1 MLVYAVV
8 GPLQGLL
15 GGELFTGDP
24 PMAGALAA
32 GVVSFYSL
40 AAYAPDRRA
49 TAGLLAG
56 VAGMWAGVF
65 ASDAVDVQSFVF
77 SAGLIGLA
85 PWLAGR
91 ATRARRLRSEAL
103 ERERDQRARA
113 AASEERQRIAREL
126 HDVVAHGVV
135 LMVLQAQGA
144 RRILDHDRDR
154 AREALEAIEETGQ
167 TALAEIRRS
176 LGVLRD
182 DSAPAELAPQRSLDD
197 LGALVDEMREV
208 GLQVD
213 LRVRGPRRELRDGVD
228 RSAYRI
234 VQEALTNT
242 IKHAGLVPTHVTVSY
257 EPDSLVL
264 EVADEGGG
272 AAGDDGR
279 RRAGAGGDARARAAP
294 RRRARRASRRRPR
307 LRRAG
312 ADPGGGMSIRVLLVD
327 DHALARTGFRMVL
340 DTEPDIEVVG
350 EAATGRQAIHSAR
363 RLEPDVVLMD
373 VRMPEL
379 DGIAATRA
387 IAGAARVLILTT
399 FDLDEYVY
407 DALAAG
413 ASGFLLKDVGPDQ
426 LTEAI
431 RVVAQGEALL
441 APTVT
446 RRLIDELVRG
456 GRRRLRAPEAL
467 GRADAAR
474 ARGAR
479 AGGAGAL
486 QRRDRRAAHGRGDD
500 DQDPR
505 LAPAGEARPPRPR
518 PGGRARLRI
527 RARPW
532 FLAGRTLRCL
542 GQTAMAT

>member
-1 MLVYAVV
+1 
-8 GPLQGLL
+8 
-15 GGELFTGDP
+15 
-24 PMAGALAA
+24 
-32 GVVSFYSL
+32 
-40 AAYAPDRRA
+40 
-49 TAGLLAG
+49 
-56 VAGMWAGVF
+56 MWAGVF

-272 AAGDDGR
+272 PVGDG
-279 RRAGAGGDARARAAP
+279 
-294 RRRARRASRRRPR
+294 
-307 LRRAG
+307 
-312 ADPGGGMSIRVLLVD
+312 
-327 DHALARTGFRMVL
+327 
-340 DTEPDIEVVG
+340 
-350 EAATGRQAIHSAR
+350 
-363 RLEPDVVLMD
+363 
-373 VRMPEL
+373 
-379 DGIAATRA
+379 
-387 IAGAARVLILTT
+387 
-399 FDLDEYVY
+399 
-407 DALAAG
+407 
-413 ASGFLLKDVGPDQ
+413 
-426 LTEAI
+426 
-431 RVVAQGEALL
+431 
-441 APTVT
+441 
-446 RRLIDELVRG
+446 
-456 GRRRLRAPEAL
+456 
-467 GRADAAR
+467 
-474 ARGAR
+474 
-479 AGGAGAL
+479 GGAGQGL
-486 QRRDRRAAHGRGDD
+486 EGMRERVRLHGGELDAHPVAGRGFVV
-500 DQDPR
+500 
-505 LAPAGEARPPRPR
+505 
-518 PGGRARLRI
+518 RARI
-527 RARPW
+527 PVA
-532 FLAGRTLRCL
+532 A
-542 GQTAMAT
+542 

>member
-1 MLVYAVV
+1 MLARLRTNPMDALVALATAVVVELEIVLGGEPGAGAASLVAGLAISVPLAWRRLVPLEVVLVYAVV

-15 GGELFTGDP
+15 GGELFSGDP
-24 PMAGALAA
+24 PLAGALAA
-32 GVVSFYSL
+32 GVVAFYSL

-182 DSAPAELAPQRSLDD
+182 DRAPAELAPQRSLDD

-213 LRVRGPRRELRDGVD
+213 LRVSGPRRELRDGVD

-272 AAGDDGR
+272 PAGDG
-279 RRAGAGGDARARAAP
+279 
-294 RRRARRASRRRPR
+294 
-307 LRRAG
+307 
-312 ADPGGGMSIRVLLVD
+312 
-327 DHALARTGFRMVL
+327 
-340 DTEPDIEVVG
+340 
-350 EAATGRQAIHSAR
+350 
-363 RLEPDVVLMD
+363 
-373 VRMPEL
+373 
-379 DGIAATRA
+379 
-387 IAGAARVLILTT
+387 
-399 FDLDEYVY
+399 
-407 DALAAG
+407 
-413 ASGFLLKDVGPDQ
+413 
-426 LTEAI
+426 
-431 RVVAQGEALL
+431 
-441 APTVT
+441 
-446 RRLIDELVRG
+446 
-456 GRRRLRAPEAL
+456 
-467 GRADAAR
+467 
-474 ARGAR
+474 
-479 AGGAGAL
+479 GGAGQGL
-486 QRRDRRAAHGRGDD
+486 EGMRERVRLHGGELDAHPVAGRGFVV
-500 DQDPR
+500 
-505 LAPAGEARPPRPR
+505 
-518 PGGRARLRI
+518 RARI
-527 RARPW
+527 PVA
-532 FLAGRTLRCL
+532 A
-542 GQTAMAT
+542 

>member
-1 MLVYAVV
+1 MLARLRTNPMDALIALAIAVVLELEIVLGGERGAGAASLAAGMAISVPLAWRRLVPLEVVLVYAVV

-15 GGELFTGDP
+15 GGELFSGDP
-24 PMAGALAA
+24 PLAGALAA
-32 GVVSFYSL
+32 GVVAFYSL

-144 RRILDHDRDR
+144 RRILDHDRER

-272 AAGDDGR
+272 AAGDGD
-279 RRAGAGGDARARAAP
+279 AGAGQGLAGMRERVRLHGGELDAHPVAGRGFVVRARIPVAA
-294 RRRARRASRRRPR
+294 
-307 LRRAG
+307 
-312 ADPGGGMSIRVLLVD
+312 
-327 DHALARTGFRMVL
+327 
-340 DTEPDIEVVG
+340 
-350 EAATGRQAIHSAR
+350 
-363 RLEPDVVLMD
+363 
-373 VRMPEL
+373 
-379 DGIAATRA
+379 
-387 IAGAARVLILTT
+387 
-399 FDLDEYVY
+399 
-407 DALAAG
+407 
-413 ASGFLLKDVGPDQ
+413 
-426 LTEAI
+426 
-431 RVVAQGEALL
+431 
-441 APTVT
+441 
-446 RRLIDELVRG
+446 
-456 GRRRLRAPEAL
+456 
-467 GRADAAR
+467 
-474 ARGAR
+474 
-479 AGGAGAL
+479 
-486 QRRDRRAAHGRGDD
+486 
-500 DQDPR
+500 
-505 LAPAGEARPPRPR
+505 
-518 PGGRARLRI
+518 
-527 RARPW
+527 
-532 FLAGRTLRCL
+532 
-542 GQTAMAT
+542 

>member
-1 MLVYAVV
+1 MLARLRTNPMDALIALAIAVVLELEIVLGGEPGAGAASLAAGLAISVPLAWRRLVPLEVVLVYAVV

-15 GGELFTGDP
+15 GGELFSGDP
-24 PMAGALAA
+24 PLAGALAA
-32 GVVSFYSL
+32 GVVAFYSL

-144 RRILDHDRDR
+144 RRILDHDRER

-182 DSAPAELAPQRSLDD
+182 ESAPAELAPQRSVDD

-272 AAGDDGR
+272 
-279 RRAGAGGDARARAAP
+279 GAG
-294 RRRARRASRRRPR
+294 
-307 LRRAG
+307 
-312 ADPGGGMSIRVLLVD
+312 DPGGDGQGLAGMRERV
-327 DHALARTGFRMVL
+327 
-340 DTEPDIEVVG
+340 
-350 EAATGRQAIHSAR
+350 
-363 RLEPDVVLMD
+363 RLHGG
-373 VRMPEL
+373 EL
-379 DGIAATRA
+379 DAHPV
-387 IAGAARVLILTT
+387 AGR
-399 FDLDEYVY
+399 
-407 DALAAG
+407 
-413 ASGFLLKDVGPDQ
+413 GF
-426 LTEAI
+426 
-431 RVVAQGEALL
+431 VV
-441 APTVT
+441 
-446 RRLIDELVRG
+446 
-456 GRRRLRAPEAL
+456 
-467 GRADAAR
+467 R
-474 ARGAR
+474 ARIPV
-479 AGGAGAL
+479 
-486 QRRDRRAAHGRGDD
+486 AA
-500 DQDPR
+500 
-505 LAPAGEARPPRPR
+505 
-518 PGGRARLRI
+518 
-527 RARPW
+527 
-532 FLAGRTLRCL
+532 
-542 GQTAMAT
+542 